1 MKRNNTK
8 KMTFLGIMASLALI
22 LSYVETLLPPIYAA
36 VPGIK
41 MGLPNII
48 IIFILYR
55 YSVREAAVISLIRLV
70 VTTLL
75 FGNVMTFLYSLAGAF
90 LSITIMAIFKKL
102 NLFSTIGVSIAG
114 AVMHNLGQILVAILL
129 LGTKEI
135 GYYMI
140 VLAISGTI
148 AGVFIGLLGSTM
160 LRYIKRV

>member
-90 LSITIMAIFKKL
+90 LSITIMAIFKKM

>member
-1 MKRNNTK
+1 MKRNNTR
-8 KMTFLGIMASLALI
+8 KMTFLGMMASLALI

-75 FGNVMTFLYSLAGAF
+75 FGNVMTFLYSLVGAF

>member
-102 NLFSTIGVSIAG
+102 NLFSTVGVSIAG